1 MMLSLPSPAPTLC
14 AFGTFGTLKPASA
27 LAPPPPLPPPPPSSL
42 PPPHP
47 AAANSAAHATA
58 AAHVPRLIMLVAPP
72 RGTAVPRSRTSGLR
86 ATPRGPVARAARG
99 RPPTTSRGS
108 GARPAALHR
117 RRARRDSA

>member
-14 AFGTFGTLKPASA
+14 AIGTLGTLKPASA
-27 LAPPPPLPPPPPSSL
+27 LAPPPPLLPPPLSL

-58 AAHVPRLIMLVAPP
+58 AAHVPRLIMLVPP
-72 RGTAVPRSRTSGLR
+72 RGTALPRSRTSGPR
-86 ATPRGPVARAARG
+86 ATRPAPAARAARG

-108 GARPAALHR
+108 GAPPAALPR

>member
-14 AFGTFGTLKPASA
+14 AIGTLGTLKPAPA
-27 LAPPPPLPPPPPSSL
+27 FAPPPPPPPPLPLL

-58 AAHVPRLIMLVAPP
+58 AAHVPRLIMVLPP
-72 RGTAVPRSRTSGLR
+72 RRGTALPRSRTSGPR
-86 ATPRGPVARAARG
+86 ATRPAPGARAARG

-108 GARPAALHR
+108 VAPPAALR
-117 RRARRDSA
+117 PP